1 MRTFI
6 DDKGCH
12 THNGSTGLTVKGQ
25 LQCNHS
31 NGTELL
37 DVGPILEDLQQRI
50 CGFSQTPSCACSG
63 FITEEQ
69 GMVLTNAIS
78 LLGSEIETLKKEL
91 EDIKGKL
98 STKPTPFAKKAAKEE
113 QAPTV

>member
-12 THNGSTGLTVKGQ
+12 TRNGSTGLTVKGQ

-37 DVGPILEDLQQRI
+37 DVGPILEDLQARI
-50 CGFSQTPSCACSG
+50 CGFSQAPSCVCSASSS
-63 FITEEQ
+63 EQ
-69 GMVLTNAIS
+69 VGYMDALAV
-78 LLGSEIETLKKEL
+78 SELRSELETLKKEL
-91 EDIKGKL
+91 EEIKSKL
-98 STKPTPFAKKAAKEE
+98 NAKATPFTKKAAKEE
-113 QAPTV
+113 QP